1 MNRGAASEAPS
12 HELGMVRPS
21 PPRGT
26 KWLAGLVAEYG
37 VVLVEDDDLT
47 RGRLARAIE
56 GHPQLRLLGAAASCE
71 EARRLFAREHPQVLI
86 TDLGLPDGDGT
97 DLIREAR
104 RRSPDTLVLVITVFG
119 DEQHVV
125 AAIEAGA
132 MGYLLKDGTADY
144 IGASILEM
152 IAGGSPISPPIARYL
167 LRRFRPAPEAAAA
180 ESDAPRL
187 SDREHEVLSL
197 IVKGF
202 SYAEI
207 ANLLGVSAHTV
218 TTHVRGIYRKLE
230 VHSRGE
236 AVYEALAMGLVKLD
250 E

>member
-1 MNRGAASEAPS
+1 
-12 HELGMVRPS
+12 VI
-21 PPRGT
+21 
-26 KWLAGLVAEYG
+26 
-37 VVLVEDDDLT
+37 LVEDDQRT
-47 RGRLARAIE
+47 RERLARVIE
-56 GHPQLRLLGAAASCE
+56 GHPQLRLLGTAGSCD
-71 EARRLFAREHPQVLI
+71 EARQLLARETPQVLI
-86 TDLGLPDGDGT
+86 TDLGLPDGSGV

-104 RRSPDTLVLVITVFG
+104 ARHPEVLALVITVFG
-119 DEQHVV
+119 DESHVV

-152 IAGGSPISPPIARYL
+152 IAGGSPISPPIARHL
-167 LRRFRPAPEAAAA
+167 LRRFRVPESTPAAGATAVA
-180 ESDAPRL
+180 RL
-187 SDREHEVLSL
+187 SEREHEVLTL

-207 ANLLGVSAHTV
+207 ASLLGVSAHTV

-236 AVYEALAMGLVKLD
+236 AVYEALAMGIVKLD